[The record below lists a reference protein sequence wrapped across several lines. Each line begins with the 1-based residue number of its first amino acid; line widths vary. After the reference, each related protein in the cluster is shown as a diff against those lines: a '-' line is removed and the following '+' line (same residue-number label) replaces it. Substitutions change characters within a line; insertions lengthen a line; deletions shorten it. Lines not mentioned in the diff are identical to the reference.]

1 MTTSS
6 LETVEP
12 AGPAPRTARRDPLRT
27 ALRRPLPLIAF
38 VYLVLLAVAALAADW
53 IAPYDPDVQ
62 SLGEVN
68 AEPSWAHPF
77 GTDQFGR
84 DVLSRVVFGARIALI
99 APLIALSAA
108 VLVGVPAGIWA
119 GLRRGWLDA
128 VAGRV
133 ADTLLSLPGLVVAL
147 AVIAVLGPGLWNV
160 MLAIGILFAP
170 YLFRIVRGV
179 TLDVAAETFIDS
191 ARAIGCGTGRI
202 MWVHIF
208 PNVAPPLLVQ
218 INILMGISL
227 LLEASLSFLGLGIAP
242 PASDWGSMLGD
253 AYRNQYEAPLA
264 AFPPGLAL
272 CITVLAFNTL
282 GDGIRDALAARRGR

>member
-6 LETVEP
+6 LESAEP
-12 AGPAPRTARRDPLRT
+12 VRRTARRGLVRT

-38 VYLVLLAVAALAADW
+38 VYLVLLTLAALAAGW

-62 SLGEVN
+62 SLAEVN
-68 AEPSWAHPF
+68 ADPSWEHLF

-84 DVLSRVVFGARIALI
+84 DVLSRMLFGARIALI
-99 APLIALSAA
+99 APVIALTAA
-108 VLVGVPAGIWA
+108 VLIGVPAGIWA
-119 GLRRGWLDA
+119 GLHRGWLDA
-128 VAGRV
+128 VAGRL

-147 AVIAVLGPGLWNV
+147 AVIAILGPGLWNV

-179 TLDVAAETFIDS
+179 TLDVAAETYIES
-191 ARAIGCGTGRI
+191 ARAVGCGTWRI
-202 MWVHIF
+202 MWVHVF
-208 PNVAPPLLVQ
+208 PNVAAPLLVQ
-218 INILMGISL
+218 VNILMGISL

-253 AYRNQYEAPLA
+253 AYRSQYQAPLA
-264 AFPPGLAL
+264 AIPPGLAL

-282 GDGIRDALAARRGR
+282 GDGIRDALAARRSR